1 MGKPWCR
8 EIYFDDFVLLNEQY
22 VKLYN
27 LWSVLRRVIEAH
39 SHYFHRELKTEV
51 EEWKSETCVRWLLRA
66 NGTLTHK
73 WGWEMR
79 KNSLRIAVSVGL
91 FKKTSFRNFGL
102 SCEHI
107 KTTVSDSCGCAL
119 KPQSSRETFAWPGG
133 WEGRVCWYFQYRLAP
148 YHHIHLGHVAVFGSC
163 LQALSCTILL

>member
-1 MGKPWCR
+1 
-8 EIYFDDFVLLNEQY
+8 
-22 VKLYN
+22 
-27 LWSVLRRVIEAH
+27 
-39 SHYFHRELKTEV
+39 
-51 EEWKSETCVRWLLRA
+51 
-66 NGTLTHK
+66 
-73 WGWEMR
+73 MR

-133 WEGRVCWYFQYRLAP
+133 WEERVCWYFQYRLAL
-148 YHHIHLGHVAVFGSC
+148 YHHIHLGHAAVLGSC
-163 LQALSCTILL
+163 LQALSGHNFIIEGFTVHNASNYLWKLRNG